1 MIRSVVLFGHVVGVL
16 ALFVGLALEW
26 LGLES
31 LRRSTARAEALLWVR
46 VSAAVSRLSGIALA
60 LILASGFY
68 LGARIGVLGQGWM
81 RASYAA
87 LLLMAIVGGP
97 VARPGMR
104 GLRRAAED
112 PTDRAL
118 PALRAAASDA
128 LLRAS
133 LHVRVTFG
141 LAVVYL
147 MIGKSDASDSALVMG
162 LAAVLAIVTSV
173 PKRQLDPRWL
183 RDTDEQGAHRSG
195 SSVAGRSRR
204 GKGFMP
210 L

>member
-1 MIRSVVLFGHVVGVL
+1 MRSVVLFVHVVGVL

-26 LGLES
+26 LSLES
-31 LRRSTARAEALLWVR
+31 LRRSTARAEASLSVR
-46 VSAAVSRLSGIALA
+46 VSAAVPRLSGIAMA

-97 VARPGMR
+97 VARSRMR
-104 GLRRAAED
+104 VLRRAAED
-112 PTDRAL
+112 PSDRAL

-133 LHVRVTFG
+133 LHVRVAFG

-147 MIGKSDASDSALVMG
+147 MIGKPDASDSALVMG
-162 LAAVLAIVTSV
+162 LAAVLAIMTSV
-173 PKRQLDPRWL
+173 PKRQ
-183 RDTDEQGAHRSG
+183 ARSTLAEG
-195 SSVAGRSRR
+195 YR
-204 GKGFMP
+204 
-210 L
+210 